1 MEEDTQ
7 QILALCG
14 KLAPAKLALI
24 ERMFLLFISGK
35 ATALAAFDSI
45 VNPHLE
51 AGTLTSEVLRKALD
65 SAEEAEPWEAESRLS
80 ECCSA

>member
-24 ERMFLLFISGK
+24 ERMLFLLISGEETK
-35 ATALAAFDSI
+35 IAAFNSI

-65 SAEEAEPWEAESRLS
+65 SAEEVEP
-80 ECCSA
+80 